1 MTRATVRTSAIY
13 GALVEHAE
21 RVAVLPGGQLGVRR
35 PRQEDLDAVFAIHS
49 DPRTN
54 LHNPAGPD
62 HDRDASAARLQEWLD
77 HWDQHGFGYWLVELI
92 KRAPLAHDS
101 PVVGTTGVQ
110 HAVWRD
116 QPVLNLYYRYAAD
129 HWGRGYATAGA
140 RHTISWS
147 REHHPTLPVLAYT
160 TLDNIGSQRTAAAAG
175 LTRHTDLEL
184 ELNGLHAVVFASHWA
199 VG

>member
-1 MTRATVRTSAIY
+1 M
-13 GALVEHAE
+13 
-21 RVAVLPGGQLGVRR
+21 PG
-35 PRQEDLDAVFAIHS
+35 PC
-49 DPRTN
+49 
-54 LHNPAGPD
+54 
-62 HDRDASAARLQEWLD
+62 
-77 HWDQHGFGYWLVELI
+77 
-92 KRAPLAHDS
+92 
-101 PVVGTTGVQ
+101 
-110 HAVWRD
+110 WRD